1 MQYGVSFDIQYLH
14 SILFLLTSKASKFGA
29 SCKSRLSYWI
39 LKTLLDI
46 IGVQKRANFN
56 LGLNFDYFPGG
67 IR

>member
-14 SILFLLTSKASKFGA
+14 SILFLLTGEASKLGA
-29 SCKSRLSYWI
+29 SRKGRLSYWI
-39 LKTLLDI
+39 LKILLDI
-46 IGVQKRANFN
+46 IGVQERADFN